1 MQFRFSSFVLWRLLW
16 KCAHFPRP
24 SIPLSHNLEIS
35 LEIEGFSGIKSQITV
50 TAFHWTL
57 VYEVECLMLST
68 CVMQYSFLT
77 TLRCCIS
84 IFPLTTEK
92 MKHQYSV
99 WLTQI
104 RTAAAYPDR
113 SPSHANKV
121 TLIIRHCLLVKKM
134 SMLLCW
140 DLWMFNPACIWLAW
154 RKYQNRPHCQVLL
167 IISFNDKTRH
177 MKLTEMILAFG
188 MISNHFMNLTAE
200 TNFPREHC
208 FSNTWKHLGNDF
220 WAD

>member
-1 MQFRFSSFVLWRLLW
+1 MQFRFSSFVVWRLLW
-16 KCAHFPRP
+16 KCAYFPCP
-24 SIPLSHNLEIS
+24 SSPLSHNLKIS

-104 RTAAAYPDR
+104 RTAAAYLDR

-121 TLIIRHCLLVKKM
+121 TLIIVQHCLLVKKM

-167 IISFNDKTRH
+167 IFPSMTRQGIWSSQRWSRHSVWLATILWISQQ
-177 MKLTEMILAFG
+177 KLI
-188 MISNHFMNLTAE
+188 
-200 TNFPREHC
+200 FPE
-208 FSNTWKHLGNDF
+208 STVSQTLGNT
-220 WAD
+220 